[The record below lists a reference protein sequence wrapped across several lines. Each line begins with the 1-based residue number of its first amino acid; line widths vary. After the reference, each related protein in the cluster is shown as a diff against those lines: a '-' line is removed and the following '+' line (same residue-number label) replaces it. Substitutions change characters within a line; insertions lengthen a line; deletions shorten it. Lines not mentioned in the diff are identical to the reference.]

1 MKAHIGKDGRRKRWY
16 VFSQVEREGMTFRTK
31 EGPMTKSEAR
41 KLKEAKKKGA
51 A

>member
-1 MKAHIGKDGRRKRWY
+1 MKAHIGKYGRRKRWY
-16 VFSQVEREGMTFRTK
+16 VFSIKEIDGFKLRTK
-31 EGPMTKSEAR
+31 EGPMTKAEAR